1 MRPVLLTKRPK
12 SPAANDHA
20 TPPVNGAVT
29 EMEAEVI
36 GLFVQLSRVLG
47 QPRSFAEIY
56 GLLFISGRP
65 LAMDHLIERLNLSK
79 GSASQGLKFLRNA
92 GAIRMIY
99 VPGDRRV
106 HYEAVAEL
114 RNLVARFLRD
124 YVVPQLDSSEARLQH
139 IAGMVKQ
146 MPAGER
152 ARIAPRVTMLQSWEK
167 RTRRFLPVVVKL
179 LGG

>member
-12 SPAANDHA
+12 SPVANDHA
-20 TPPVNGAVT
+20 TPSANGAVT

-36 GLFVQLSRVLG
+36 SLFVQLSRVLG

-65 LAMDHLIERLNLSK
+65 LAMDDLIERLHLSK

-92 GAIRMIY
+92 GAIRMVY
-99 VPGDRRV
+99 APGERRA

-124 YVVPQLDSSEARLQH
+124 YVVPELDASEARLQH

-152 ARIAPRVTMLQSWEK
+152 ERIAPRVTMLQSWEK
-167 RTRRFLPVVVKL
+167 RTRRFLPVVLKL